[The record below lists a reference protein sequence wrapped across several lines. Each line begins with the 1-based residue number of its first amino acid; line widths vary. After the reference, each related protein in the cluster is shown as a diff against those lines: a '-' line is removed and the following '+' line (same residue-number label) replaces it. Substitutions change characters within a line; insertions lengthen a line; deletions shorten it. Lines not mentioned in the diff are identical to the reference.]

1 MSVSVYV
8 SVCVTVYVCMYVSI
22 CLSVCLSVCLCNKHS
37 FIFYFYLTACSVCRH
52 LTKIGTTL
60 ARGKYG
66 GVRAQSEMTILIF
79 TYIVEYTIVLK
90 VQYYHWG
97 VCSLSAEC

>member
-1 MSVSVYV
+1 M
-8 SVCVTVYVCMYVSI
+8 
-22 CLSVCLSVCLCNKHS
+22 SVCLSVCLCILS
-37 FIFYFYLTACSVCRH
+37 TDLIFNFYLTACSVCRH

-79 TYIVEYTIVLK
+79 MYIVEYTIVLK
-90 VQYYHWG
+90 VQYDHWG

>member
-1 MSVSVYV
+1 MH
-8 SVCVTVYVCMYVSI
+8 VC
-22 CLSVCLSVCLCNKHS
+22 VCLSVCVLSTHLFFC
-37 FIFYFYLTACSVCRH
+37 FYLTACSVCRH

-66 GVRAQSEMTILIF
+66 GVRAQSEITILIF

-90 VQYYHWG
+90 RSSTTIGEYAVYQQ
-97 VCSLSAEC
+97 SADWNVTDGCVSIVAI